1 VNCAQNSED
10 KSELS
15 LESRSFVSFNYVTNV
30 PDGTIIYDAYVMYVK
45 DIYCFKYNQVICAC
59 IT

>member
-1 VNCAQNSED
+1 VNQSRASSDD

-30 PDGTIIYDAYVMYVK
+30 HPWWYYYLWCLCNVCKRYIL
-45 DIYCFKYNQVICAC
+45 F
-59 IT
+59 